1 MGLSIVLL
9 AAGEGKRMKTDKP
22 KPLVNLADHP
32 LIQYS
37 LDTAQELKPERMILV
52 TGYKKDEVKKY
63 VLSKN
68 AGDYIFCEQ
77 KERLG
82 TGHAVK
88 QASPYLPDIGKTL
101 VLYADV
107 PLVSSKSLRKLIK
120 SSNRKK
126 LSILTAKVDDPKW
139 YGRIIRDE
147 NEDPIAIREEAD
159 ASSDEKNI
167 SEIFTGIMI
176 AENEFLK
183 KGLKGLLRNN
193 KAGEYYLTDLVDYAS
208 KRQLK
213 IGSTKTDEKEILG
226 ANNKEEL
233 ALLYKTLISLNAQKA
248 KKKGTIFKDEST
260 CYVEGDLRVG
270 RDVQIGNNVTIKG
283 DVKLGNNVCI
293 ESNVVLSNVNIGAN
307 STIKEFCSIED
318 SSIAKNV
325 EVGPFARLRNGA
337 VLDDSAKVGNFVEIK
352 QAKLGAGSKA
362 NHHAYLGDATVG
374 KKVNIGAGTITCN
387 YDGKVKHKT
396 TIEDGSFVG
405 TNTSLVAPLK
415 IGKKSYVAAGSVITA
430 DVPSNSLAFGRS
442 KQSTKKNWK
451 KK

>member
-88 QASPYLPDIGKTL
+88 QASPYLPDMGKTL

-213 IGSTKTDEKEILG
+213 IGSTRTDEKEILG

-248 KKKGTIFKDEST
+248 KKKGTIFKDENT

-405 TNTSLVAPLK
+405 TNASLVAPLK

>member
-22 KPLVNLADHP
+22 KPLVHLADHP

-37 LDTAQELKPERMILV
+37 LDTAKTLKPERIVLV

-63 VLSKN
+63 VLSN
-68 AGDYIFCEQ
+68 NPGDFVFCEQ

-88 QASPYLPDIGKTL
+88 QAAPYLPDTGKTL

-107 PLVSSKSLRKLIK
+107 PLVSAKSLRKLIK

-126 LSILTAKVDDPKW
+126 LSILTSKVTDPRW

-147 NEDPIAIREEAD
+147 DESPIAIREEAD
-159 ASSDEKNI
+159 ASNSEKNI
-167 SEIFTGIMI
+167 NEIFTGIMI
-176 AENEFLK
+176 ADNEFLK

-213 IGSTKTDEKEILG
+213 IGSTQTKEKEILG

-233 ALLYKTLISLNAQKA
+233 AVLYKSLISLNVEEA
-248 KKKGTIFKDEST
+248 KKKGTIFKDETT
-260 CYVEGDLRVG
+260 CYVEGNLKVG
-270 RDVQIGNNVTIKG
+270 KDVRIGSNVTIKG
-283 DVKLGNNVCI
+283 DVRIGNDVSI
-293 ESNVVLSNVNIGAN
+293 ESNVVLVNVNIGDN
-307 STIKEFCSIED
+307 SVIKDFCSVAD

-325 EVGPFARLRNGA
+325 EVGPFARLRDGV

-352 QAKLGAGSKA
+352 KSKIGEGSKA
-362 NHHAYLGDATVG
+362 NHHAYLGDAKVG

-405 TNTSLVAPLK
+405 TNSSLVAPLK
-415 IGKKSYVAAGSVITA
+415 IGKKAYIAAGSVITSN
-430 DVPSNSLAFGRS
+430 VPSSALAFGRS

>member
-22 KPLVNLADHP
+22 KPLVHLADHP

-37 LDTAQELKPERMILV
+37 LDTAKTLKPERIILV

-63 VLSKN
+63 VLSN
-68 AGDYIFCEQ
+68 NPGDYIFCEQ

-88 QASPYLPDIGKTL
+88 QAAPYLPDTGKTL

-107 PLVSSKSLRKLIK
+107 PLVSANSLRKLIK

-126 LSILTAKVDDPKW
+126 ISILTSQVNKPKW
-139 YGRIIRDE
+139 YGRIIRDDHE
-147 NEDPIAIREEAD
+147 NPTAIREEAD
-159 ASSDEKNI
+159 ASHDEKSIN
-167 SEIFTGIMI
+167 EIFTGIMV
-176 AENEFLK
+176 ADNEFLK

-213 IGSTKTDEKEILG
+213 IGSTTTKEKEILG
-226 ANNKEEL
+226 ANNKAEL
-233 ALLYKTLISLNAQKA
+233 AVLYQSLISLNVEAA
-248 KKKGTIFKDEST
+248 KKKGTIFKDETT
-260 CYVEGDLRVG
+260 CYVEGNLKVG
-270 RDVQIGNNVTIKG
+270 RDVRIGSNVTIKG
-283 DVKLGNNVCI
+283 NVKIGNDVCI
-293 ESNVVLSNVNIGAN
+293 ESNVVLSNVRVGDN
-307 STIKEFCSIED
+307 STIKDFCSVED

-325 EVGPFARLRNGA
+325 EVGPFARLRDGV
-337 VLDDSAKVGNFVEIK
+337 VLADSSKVGNFVEIK
-352 QAKLGAGSKA
+352 KSKIGQGSKA
-362 NHHAYLGDATVG
+362 NHHAYLGDAKIG

-387 YDGKVKHKT
+387 YDGKAKHT
-396 TIEDGSFVG
+396 TIIDDGSFVG
-405 TNTSLVAPLK
+405 TNSSLVAPLK
-415 IGKKSYVAAGSVITA
+415 IGKKAYVAAGSVITNN
-430 DVPSNSLAFGRS
+430 VPSSALAFGRS

>member
-22 KPLVNLADHP
+22 KPLVHLADHP

-37 LDTAQELKPERMILV
+37 LDTAKTLKPERIVLV

-63 VLSKN
+63 VLSN
-68 AGDYIFCEQ
+68 NPGDFVFCEQ

-88 QASPYLPDIGKTL
+88 QAAPYLPDTGKTL

-107 PLVSSKSLRKLIK
+107 PLVSAKSLRKLIK

-126 LSILTAKVDDPKW
+126 LSILTSKVTDPRW

-147 NEDPIAIREEAD
+147 DESPIAIREEAD
-159 ASSDEKNI
+159 ASNSEKNI
-167 SEIFTGIMI
+167 NEIFTGIMI
-176 AENEFLK
+176 ADNEFLK

-213 IGSTKTDEKEILG
+213 IGSTQAKEKEILG

-233 ALLYKTLISLNAQKA
+233 AVLYKSLISLNVEEA
-248 KKKGTIFKDEST
+248 KKKGTIFKDETT
-260 CYVEGDLRVG
+260 CYVEGNLKVG
-270 RDVQIGNNVTIKG
+270 KDVRIGSNVTIKG
-283 DVKLGNNVCI
+283 DVKIGNDVSI
-293 ESNVVLSNVNIGAN
+293 ESNVVLANVNIGDN
-307 STIKEFCSIED
+307 SVIKDFCSVAD

-325 EVGPFARLRNGA
+325 EVGPFARLRDGV

-352 QAKLGAGSKA
+352 KSKIGEGSKA
-362 NHHAYLGDATVG
+362 NHHAYLGDAKVG

-405 TNTSLVAPLK
+405 TNSSLVAPLK
-415 IGKKSYVAAGSVITA
+415 IGKKAYIAAGSVITSN
-430 DVPSNSLAFGRS
+430 VPSSALAFGRS

>member
-22 KPLVNLADHP
+22 KPLVSLADRP

-37 LDTAQELKPERMILV
+37 LDTAKELKPERLILV

-63 VLSKN
+63 VLSQN
-68 AGDYIFCEQ
+68 PGDYIFCEQ

-88 QASPYLPDIGKTL
+88 QAAPYLPDTGKTL

-107 PLVSSKSLRKLIK
+107 PLVSVKSLRKLIK
-120 SSNRKK
+120 SCNRKK
-126 LSILTAKVDDPKW
+126 LSILTAKATDPKW
-139 YGRIIRDE
+139 YGRIIRDK
-147 NEDPIAIREEAD
+147 NEDPISIREEAD
-159 ASSDEKNI
+159 ASNDEKNI
-167 SEIFTGIMI
+167 NEIFTGIMI

-193 KAGEYYLTDLVDYAS
+193 KAGEYYLTDLVDFAS

-213 IGSTKTDEKEILG
+213 IGSTSTNEKEILG
-226 ANNKEEL
+226 ANNKKEL
-233 ALLYKTLISLNAQKA
+233 AALYKTLILLNVDQA
-248 KKKGTIFKDEST
+248 KKKGTTFKDENT

-270 RDVQIGNNVTIKG
+270 SDVQIGNNVTIKG
-283 DVKLGNNVCI
+283 DVKLGNNVCV
-293 ESNVVLSNVNIGAN
+293 ESNVVLSNVKIGAN
-307 STIKEFCSIED
+307 STIKDFCSIED

-325 EVGPFARLRNGA
+325 QVGPFARLRNGA

-352 QAKLGAGSKA
+352 QTKIGAGSKA
-362 NHHAYLGDATVG
+362 NHHAYLGDTTVG

-387 YDGKVKHKT
+387 YDGKVKNKT
-396 TIEDGSFVG
+396 TIDDGSFVG

-415 IGKKSYVAAGSVITA
+415 IGKKSYVAAGSVITT
-430 DVPSNSLAFGRS
+430 DVPSNALAFGRA
-442 KQSTKKNWK
+442 KQNTKKNWK

>member
-22 KPLVNLADHP
+22 KPLVHLADHP

-37 LDTAQELKPERMILV
+37 LDTAKTLKPERIVLV

-63 VLSKN
+63 VLSN
-68 AGDYIFCEQ
+68 NPGDFVFCEQ

-88 QASPYLPDIGKTL
+88 QAAPYLPDTGKTL

-107 PLVSSKSLRKLIK
+107 PLVTAKSLRKLIK

-126 LSILTAKVDDPKW
+126 LSILTSKVTDPRW

-147 NEDPIAIREEAD
+147 DESPIAIREEAD
-159 ASSDEKNI
+159 ASNSEKNI
-167 SEIFTGIMI
+167 NEIFTGIMI
-176 AENEFLK
+176 ADNEFLK

-213 IGSTKTDEKEILG
+213 IGSTQAKEKEILG

-233 ALLYKTLISLNAQKA
+233 AVLYKSLISLNVEEA
-248 KKKGTIFKDEST
+248 KKKGTIFKDETT
-260 CYVEGDLRVG
+260 CYVEGNLKVG
-270 RDVQIGNNVTIKG
+270 KDVRIGSNVTIKG
-283 DVKLGNNVCI
+283 DVKIGNDVSI
-293 ESNVVLSNVNIGAN
+293 ESNVVLANVNVGDN
-307 STIKEFCSIED
+307 SVIKDFCSVAD

-325 EVGPFARLRNGA
+325 EVGPFARLRDGV

-352 QAKLGAGSKA
+352 KSKIGEGSKA
-362 NHHAYLGDATVG
+362 NHHAYLGDAKVG

-405 TNTSLVAPLK
+405 TNSSLVAPLK
-415 IGKKSYVAAGSVITA
+415 IGKKAYIAAGSVITSN
-430 DVPSNSLAFGRS
+430 VPSSALAFGRS
-442 KQSTKKNWK
+442 RQSTKKNWK

>member
-307 STIKEFCSIED
+307 STIKEFCSVED

>member
-22 KPLVNLADHP
+22 KPLVHLADHP

-37 LDTAQELKPERMILV
+37 LDTAKALKPERIVLV

-63 VLSKN
+63 VISN
-68 AGDYIFCEQ
+68 NPGDFIFCEQ

-88 QASPYLPDIGKTL
+88 QAAPYLPDAGKTL

-107 PLVSSKSLRKLIK
+107 PLVSIKALKKLIA
-120 SSNRKK
+120 SANRKK
-126 LSILTAKVDDPKW
+126 LSILTSQVSDPKW

-147 NEDPIAIREEAD
+147 NHDPIAIREEAD
-159 ASSDEKNI
+159 ATKQEKSI
-167 SEIFTGIMI
+167 HEIFTGIMV
-176 AENEFLK
+176 AENEILI

-193 KAGEYYLTDLVDYAS
+193 NAGEYYLTDLVDFAS

-213 IGSTKTDEKEILG
+213 IGSTLTREREIYG

-233 ALLYKTLISLNAQKA
+233 AKLYESLISLNVEAA
-248 KKKGTIFKDEST
+248 KKKGTIFKDETT
-260 CYVEGDLRVG
+260 CYVEGQLKVG
-270 RDVQIGNNVTIKG
+270 KDVRIGSNVTIKG
-283 DVKLGNNVCI
+283 SVSLGNDVCI
-293 ESNVVLSNVNIGAN
+293 ESNVVLANTKIGDN
-307 STIKEFCSIED
+307 STVKDFCSIED
-318 SSIAKNV
+318 SSLAKNV

-337 VLDDSAKVGNFVEIK
+337 VLDDSAKIGNFVEIK
-352 QAKLGAGSKA
+352 KSKIGEGSKA
-362 NHHAYLGDATVG
+362 NHHAYLGDANIG
-374 KKVNIGAGTITCN
+374 KKVNVGAGTITCN
-387 YDGKVKHKT
+387 YDGKLKHKT
-396 TIEDGSFVG
+396 KIDDGSFIG
-405 TNTSLVAPLK
+405 TNSSLVAPLK
-415 IGKKSYVAAGSVITA
+415 IGKKAYVAAGSVITTN
-430 DVPSNSLAFGRS
+430 VPSGALAFGRP

>member
-88 QASPYLPDIGKTL
+88 QASPYLPDMGKTL

-213 IGSTKTDEKEILG
+213 IGSTRTDEKEILG

-248 KKKGTIFKDEST
+248 KKKGTIFKDENT
-260 CYVEGDLRVG
+260 CYVEGDLKVG

-293 ESNVVLSNVNIGAN
+293 ESSVVLSNVNIGAN

-405 TNTSLVAPLK
+405 TNASLVAPLK

>member
-22 KPLVNLADHP
+22 KPLVHLADHP

-37 LDTAQELKPERMILV
+37 LDTAKTLKPERIILV

-63 VLSKN
+63 VLSN
-68 AGDYIFCEQ
+68 NPGDYVFCEQ

-88 QASPYLPDIGKTL
+88 QAAPYLPDVGKTL

-107 PLVSSKSLRKLIK
+107 PLVSANSLRKLIK
-120 SSNRKK
+120 SSHRKK
-126 LSILTAKVDDPKW
+126 ISILTSQVNNPKW
-139 YGRIIRDE
+139 YGRIIRDDEE
-147 NEDPIAIREEAD
+147 NPIAIREEAD
-159 ASSDEKNI
+159 ASNDEKRIN
-167 SEIFTGIMI
+167 EIFTGIMI

-208 KRQLK
+208 KRQLR
-213 IGSTKTDEKEILG
+213 IGSTTTKEKEILG
-226 ANNKEEL
+226 ANNKAEL
-233 ALLYKTLISLNAQKA
+233 AVLYQSLISLNVEAA
-248 KKKGTIFKDEST
+248 KKKGTIFKDETT
-260 CYVEGDLRVG
+260 CYVEGNLKVG
-270 RDVQIGNNVTIKG
+270 KDVRIGSNVTIKG
-283 DVKLGNNVCI
+283 NVKIGNDVCI
-293 ESNVVLSNVNIGAN
+293 ESNVVLSNVRVGDN
-307 STIKEFCSIED
+307 SIIKNFCSVED

-325 EVGPFARLRNGA
+325 EVGPFARLRDGV
-337 VLDDSAKVGNFVEIK
+337 VLADSSKVGNFVEIK
-352 QAKLGAGSKA
+352 KSKIGQGSKA
-362 NHHAYLGDATVG
+362 NHHAYLGDAKIG

-387 YDGKVKHKT
+387 YDGKVKHTT
-396 TIEDGSFVG
+396 TIDDGSFVG
-405 TNTSLVAPLK
+405 TNSSLVAPLK
-415 IGKKSYVAAGSVITA
+415 IGKKAYVAAGSVITS
-430 DVPSNSLAFGRS
+430 DVPSSALAFGRS

>member
-22 KPLVNLADHP
+22 KPLVQLANCP

-37 LDTAQELKPERMILV
+37 LDTALELKPERIILV

-68 AGDYIFCEQ
+68 PGDFVFCEQ

-88 QASPYLPDIGKTL
+88 QAAPYLPDTGKTL

-107 PLVSSKSLRKLIK
+107 PLVSTKSLKKLIK

-126 LSILTAKVDDPKW
+126 MSILTSKVSEPKW

-147 NEDPIAIREEAD
+147 DENPIAIREEAD
-159 ASSDEKNI
+159 ASNHEKNI
-167 SEIFTGIMI
+167 NEIFSGIMI
-176 AENEFLK
+176 ADNEFLK
-183 KGLKGLLRNN
+183 KGLNGLLRNN

-208 KRQLK
+208 KRKLK
-213 IGSTKTDEKEILG
+213 IGSHKTNEKEILG

-233 ALLYKTLISLNAQKA
+233 AGLYKTLLSMNIAEA
-248 KKKGTIFKDEST
+248 KKKGTIFKDEKT
-260 CYVEGDLRVG
+260 CYVEGTLRVG
-270 RDVQIGNNVTIKG
+270 KDVQIGNNVTLKG
-283 DVKLGNNVCI
+283 DIKLGNNVCV
-293 ESNVVLSNVNIGAN
+293 ESNVVLSNVKIGEN
-307 STIKEFCSIED
+307 SVIKNFCSVED
-318 SSIAKNV
+318 SFIAKNV
-325 EVGPFARLRNGA
+325 EVGPFARLRSGA
-337 VLDDSAKVGNFVEIK
+337 VLDDSAKVGNFVEVK
-352 QAKLGAGSKA
+352 QTKVGAGSKA
-362 NHHAYLGDATVG
+362 SHHAYLGDAQVG
-374 KKVNIGAGTITCN
+374 KKVNIGAGAITCN

-396 TIEDGSFVG
+396 TIEDGSFIG

-415 IGKKSYVAAGSVITA
+415 VGKKSFVAAGSVITS
-430 DVPSNSLAFGRS
+430 DVPPSALAFGRS
-442 KQSTKKNWK
+442 KQSIKKNWK

>member
-159 ASSDEKNI
+159 ASNDEKNI

-248 KKKGTIFKDEST
+248 KKKGTIFKDENT
-260 CYVEGDLRVG
+260 CYVEGDLKVG

-307 STIKEFCSIED
+307 STIKEFCSVED

-352 QAKLGAGSKA
+352 QTKLGAGSKA

>member
-22 KPLVNLADHP
+22 KPLVHLADHP

-37 LDTAQELKPERMILV
+37 LDTAKALKPERIVLV

-63 VLSKN
+63 VISN
-68 AGDYIFCEQ
+68 NPGDFIFCEQ

-88 QASPYLPDIGKTL
+88 QAAPYLPDAGKTL

-107 PLVSSKSLRKLIK
+107 PLVSIKALKKLIA
-120 SSNRKK
+120 SANRKK
-126 LSILTAKVDDPKW
+126 LSILTSQVSDPKW

-147 NEDPIAIREEAD
+147 NHDPIAIREEAD
-159 ASSDEKNI
+159 ATKQEESI
-167 SEIFTGIMI
+167 HEIFTGIMV

-193 KAGEYYLTDLVDYAS
+193 NAGEYYLTDLVDFAS

-213 IGSTKTDEKEILG
+213 IGSTLTREREIYG

-233 ALLYKTLISLNAQKA
+233 AKLYESLISLNVEAA
-248 KKKGTIFKDEST
+248 KKKGTIFKDETT
-260 CYVEGDLRVG
+260 CYVEGQLKVG
-270 RDVQIGNNVTIKG
+270 KDVRIGSNVTIKG
-283 DVKLGNNVCI
+283 SVSLGNDVCI
-293 ESNVVLSNVNIGAN
+293 ESNVVLANTKIGDN
-307 STIKEFCSIED
+307 STVKDFCSIED
-318 SSIAKNV
+318 SSLAKNV

-337 VLDDSAKVGNFVEIK
+337 VLDDSAKIGNFVEIK
-352 QAKLGAGSKA
+352 KSKIGEGSKA
-362 NHHAYLGDATVG
+362 NHHAYLGDANIG
-374 KKVNIGAGTITCN
+374 KKVNVGAGTITCN
-387 YDGKVKHKT
+387 YDGKLKHKT
-396 TIEDGSFVG
+396 KIDDGSFIG
-405 TNTSLVAPLK
+405 TNSSLVAPLK
-415 IGKKSYVAAGSVITA
+415 VGKKAYVAAGSVITT
-430 DVPSNSLAFGRS
+430 DVPSDALAFGRS

>member
-9 AAGEGKRMKTDKP
+9 AAGEGKRMKTNKP
-22 KPLVNLADHP
+22 KPLVHLADHP

-37 LDTAQELKPERMILV
+37 LNTAKTLKPERIVLV

-63 VLSKN
+63 VLSN
-68 AGDYIFCEQ
+68 NPGDFVFCEQ

-88 QASPYLPDIGKTL
+88 QAAPYLPDAGKTL

-107 PLVSSKSLRKLIK
+107 PLVSAKSLRKLIK

-126 LSILTAKVDDPKW
+126 LSILTSKVTDPRW
-139 YGRIIRDE
+139 YGRIIR
-147 NEDPIAIREEAD
+147 NEDESPIAIREEAD
-159 ASSDEKNI
+159 ASNSEKDIN
-167 SEIFTGIMI
+167 EIFTGIMI
-176 AENEFLK
+176 ADNEFLK

-213 IGSTKTDEKEILG
+213 IGSTQTKEKEILG

-233 ALLYKTLISLNAQKA
+233 AVLYKSLISLNVEEA
-248 KKKGTIFKDEST
+248 KKKGTIFKDETT
-260 CYVEGDLRVG
+260 CYVEGNLKVG
-270 RDVQIGNNVTIKG
+270 KDVRIGSNVTIKG
-283 DVKLGNNVCI
+283 DVRIGNDVSI
-293 ESNVVLSNVNIGAN
+293 ESNVVLANVNIGDN
-307 STIKEFCSIED
+307 SVIKDFCSVAD

-325 EVGPFARLRNGA
+325 EVGPFARLRDGV

-352 QAKLGAGSKA
+352 KSKIGEGSKA
-362 NHHAYLGDATVG
+362 NHHAYLGDAKVG

-405 TNTSLVAPLK
+405 TNSSLVAPLK
-415 IGKKSYVAAGSVITA
+415 IGKKAYIAAGSVITSN
-430 DVPSNSLAFGRS
+430 VPSSALAFGRS